1 MESKQTFLASYPLW
15 IMAWA
20 VAYLHSRLYQSPT
33 SKISF
38 QRHAFFFTQT
48 FLIGAGGKIKSA
60 YEKDFI
66 LHIFLISN
74 NVFVCARK

>member
-38 QRHAFFFTQT
+38 QRHAFFLLKP
-48 FLIGAGGKIKSA
+48 FLLALEEKIVNSA

-66 LHIFLISN
+66 LYIFLIN
-74 NVFVCARK
+74 NFVFYCS